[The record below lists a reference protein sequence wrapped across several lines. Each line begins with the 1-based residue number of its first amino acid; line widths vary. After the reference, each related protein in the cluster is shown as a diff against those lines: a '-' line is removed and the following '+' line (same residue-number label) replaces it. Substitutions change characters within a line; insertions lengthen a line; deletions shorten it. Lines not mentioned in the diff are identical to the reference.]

1 MELGRTSRVSCFV
14 LFFGQCCV
22 VLVVFHSYL
31 FNTVLAVPK
40 VVLIVI
46 LCFCYASL
54 LLTSHYVAPQG
65 KGGCSYT

>member
-1 MELGRTSRVSCFV
+1 
-14 LFFGQCCV
+14 V

-31 FNTVLAVPK
+31 SNTVLAVPK

-54 LLTSHYVAPQG
+54 LLTSHYVAQQG